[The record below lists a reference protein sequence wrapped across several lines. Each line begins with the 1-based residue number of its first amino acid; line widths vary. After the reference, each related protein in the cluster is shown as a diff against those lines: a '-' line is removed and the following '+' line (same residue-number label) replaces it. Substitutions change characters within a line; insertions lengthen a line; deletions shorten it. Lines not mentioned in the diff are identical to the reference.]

1 VDVKALRLKLGFTQE
16 QLAQQLGV
24 SWGTVARWEAGRSKP
39 SRLALKAIENL
50 TQERKVDEV

>member
-1 VDVKALRLKLGFTQE
+1 MDVKALRLKLGFTQE

-39 SRLALKAIENL
+39 SRLALKAIVNL